1 MSSASHPPVAFLG
14 TGIMGLPMARNVLG
28 AGLELRAWNRTRER
42 AEPLASDGASI
53 AGSPAVAVRG
63 AGLVVTMLSEGE
75 AVLSVMDGDDGGL
88 AAMDGDA
95 LWVQMSTIGVDATDR
110 CAELAAQRGV
120 ELVDAPVL
128 GTKKPAED
136 GKLVVLASGPESAR
150 ERCEPLFDAVA
161 QRTMWLGQ
169 AGEGS
174 RLKLVLNAWIV
185 AVLEGLA
192 ETIALAEGAGVD
204 PKRFLEAI
212 EGGGLD
218 IPYAHMKG
226 KLMMERA
233 FDPQFSL
240 ELATKDADLVVGLAE
255 QAGLDLPVLRAI
267 AARMREGVEAGHGGE
282 DMAAAYLTSAP
293 PE

>member
-1 MSSASHPPVAFLG
+1 VTPASKPVAAFLG
-14 TGIMGLPMARNVLG
+14 TGIMGLPMARNAL
-28 AGLELRAWNRTRER
+28 AAALEVRAWNRTRER
-42 AEPLASDGASI
+42 AEPLADDGASI
-53 AGSPAVAVRG
+53 ADSPAEAVRG
-63 AGLVVTMLSEGE
+63 ADLVVTMLSAGD
-75 AVLSVMDGDDGGL
+75 AVLSVMDGHGGAL
-88 AAMDGDA
+88 AAMDDEA
-95 LWVQMSTIGVDATDR
+95 LWLQMSTIGVEATER
-110 CAELAAQRGV
+110 CAELAKERGV

-136 GKLVVLASGPESAR
+136 AKLVVLASGPDAAQ
-150 ERCEPLFDAVA
+150 ERCAPLFDAVG
-161 QRTMWLGQ
+161 QRTMWLGA

-185 AVLEGLA
+185 SVLEGLA

-204 PKRFLEAI
+204 PASFLAAI

-218 IPYAHMKG
+218 IQYAHLKG
-226 KLMMERA
+226 KLMMERT

-267 AARMREGVEAGHGGE
+267 AARMREGVEAGHGAE
-282 DMAAAYLTSAP
+282 DMAATYLTSAP
-293 PE
+293 RR